1 MAAINRYKQAYQA
14 LMKGD
19 IPDLGY
25 LETSIPTYEELNI
38 WDVLLEFVKPH
49 PNYVQAKRI
58 LKELK
63 EIKEVY

>member
-25 LETSIPTYEELNI
+25 LETSIPTYQELNI

-49 PNYVQAKRI
+49 PNYV
-58 LKELK
+58 
-63 EIKEVY
+63 